1 MLNERSLQGQNP
13 ALGYHYHP
21 RVARR
26 SVSGIFK
33 SEDPARRGRAIVQ
46 AVTHYNDPQI
56 IAEVSKGLGE
66 PMRGLELAAIPEAER
81 LATRGW

>member
-1 MLNERSLQGQNP
+1 MMMQ
-13 ALGYHYHP
+13 LGMDG
-21 RVARR
+21 VF
-26 SVSGIFK
+26 VGSGIFK
-33 SEDPARRGRAIVQ
+33 SEDPAHRGRAIVQ